1 MIGKEILKS
10 FYKLVHMHY
19 NLNIPDFDVQVDNDL
34 WTNDEI
40 IDQLKGDVQ
49 IIALPKIHELLDAF
63 KVVKTGSDYLADEY
77 LLLDNVELID
87 FTQNDFRKRNRAFSY
102 SDVEFGYLALS
113 KLLMINPLSSIDETS
128 QDYRTL
134 IDFISTAIVSVQNDK
149 ITTLLT
155 HIAAGREDWG
165 ILIHKIAHHHS
176 SLSIYSYIY
185 YKELLQGGKI
195 DLNPNLNFT
204 PSHGATAALN
214 ANTRYEQYFEVFDII
229 NELNH
234 ATDTITRFLKLYHII
249 EYLVYRRELVE
260 IEQKARN
267 NRTFIRE
274 IHSFSGKGQSDNE
287 YYILK
292 KNFKKIFEAEIA
304 ADEFQLNPLDAQEAD
319 FLRKY
324 WSINISPSPGNRFNQ
339 RDVES
344 ITSLIYRIR
353 NSIVHNKE
361 SEFHITTSNP
371 DDYDHVLDLI
381 KKFITILEKQVLD
394 KISADVPVISYQS
407 QHIELY

>member
-1 MIGKEILKS
+1 MTGKEILKN
-10 FYKLVHMHY
+10 FYKLTHQHY
-19 NLNIPDFDVQVDNDL
+19 HLTITDFELQVDDDF

-40 IDQLKGDVQ
+40 IDQLRGDA
-49 IIALPKIHELLDAF
+49 ILIALPKINELLEAF
-63 KVVKTGSDYLADEY
+63 TEAKTGADYLVDEY
-77 LLLDNVELID
+77 QPLENVELID
-87 FTQNDFRKRNRAFSY
+87 FAHDDFRKRNRAFSY
-102 SDVEFGYLALS
+102 SDGEFGYLALS

-134 IDFISTAIVSVQNDK
+134 VDFISTAVVNTEDDK
-149 ITTLLT
+149 ITTLLS
-155 HIAAGREDWG
+155 HIETANVNWG
-165 ILIHKIAHHHS
+165 VLIHKIVHHQT
-176 SLSIYSYIY
+176 SLSIYSYLY
-185 YKELLQGGKI
+185 YRELLQGGKI

-204 PSHGATAALN
+204 HAHGATAVLN
-214 ANTRYEQYFEVFDII
+214 PNTHYEQYFEVFDII

-274 IHSFSGKGQSDNE
+274 IHSFTGKGQSDSELN
-287 YYILK
+287 ILK
-292 KNFKKIFEAEIA
+292 RNFKKIFDAEIL
-304 ADEFQLNPLDAQEAD
+304 ADAFQLNPLTPQEGL
-319 FLRKY
+319 FLRTY
-324 WSINISPSPGNRFNQ
+324 WGIDIPPATNRFNQ
-339 RDVES
+339 RDIVS
-344 ITSLIYRIR
+344 ITNLIYRIR

-361 SEFHITTSNP
+361 SEFHITTSNT
-371 DDYDHVLDLI
+371 DDYADVLNLI
-381 KKFITILEKQVLD
+381 KKFMTILEKQILD